1 MLNLLH
7 VAVLFLNSIISRQIV
22 CVLWHLDLS
31 CIYLELNN
39 LMLDFSMYVLELNNF
54 LLKFSMYISGILI
67 ISYN

>member
-1 MLNLLH
+1 VH
-7 VAVLFLNSIISRQIV
+7 
-22 CVLWHLDLS
+22 VLWHLDFS

-39 LMLDFSMYVLELNNF
+39 LMLDFSMNVLELNTF